1 MGFSLS
7 RFRSRPRHDAPTLS
21 KRRAAQG
28 FTIVEV
34 MMASVILV
42 VGFIGMIQ
50 AVTIGSE
57 MLATARR
64 QTLAAQILNHEM
76 EKLRLASWSTLSAL
90 ADSAA
95 ATYDSDQQSLD
106 DAIAAS
112 GVTFNLARDVSAPTT
127 DLVEVTLT
135 VTWTKGGTTTAAST
149 PTGSWLD
156 VISFQRETPIA
167 RTYTRSS
174 TSWFTKYG
182 LNHAIQRS

>member
-1 MGFSLS
+1 
-7 RFRSRPRHDAPTLS
+7 
-21 KRRAAQG
+21 
-28 FTIVEV
+28 

-76 EKLRLASWSTLSAL
+76 EKLRLTAWSSLSAL
-90 ADSAA
+90 TDYSATNYTA
-95 ATYDSDQQSLD
+95 LTPD
-106 DAIAAS
+106 DTTFDTAIAAT
-112 GVTFNLARDVSAPTT
+112 GITFSLERDVTTVTT

-135 VTWTKGGTTTAAST
+135 LTWTKGGTTTAAVT

-156 VISFQRETPIA
+156 RLAFYRESPIA
-167 RTYTRSS
+167 RTYTRRS

-182 LNHAIQRS
+182 LNHAAQRS

>member
-1 MGFSLS
+1 
-7 RFRSRPRHDAPTLS
+7 
-21 KRRAAQG
+21 
-28 FTIVEV
+28 
-34 MMASVILV
+34 MASVILV

-64 QTLAAQILNHEM
+64 QTLAAQILTHEM
-76 EKLRLASWSTLSAL
+76 EKLRLVGWSTTTTIGGTTYTGGITAL

-112 GVTFNLARDVSAPTT
+112 GVTFTLARDVTTVTT